1 MTDGVG
7 RRSGGGATT
16 LTPSVADPKR
26 RRAMA
31 RSPRI
36 PHMQITKCSHFV
48 TSCTNVHGPC
58 TDVQGAVSY
67 LEAAQTSASLS
78 RVIDDA

>member
-1 MTDGVG
+1 MTYGVG
-7 RRSGGGATT
+7 RRSGGVATT

-26 RRAMA
+26 RRAVA
-31 RSPRI
+31 RHPRI
-36 PHMQITKCSHFV
+36 PDTKTTKCSHFL

-58 TDVQGAVSY
+58 TDVQGAVFY